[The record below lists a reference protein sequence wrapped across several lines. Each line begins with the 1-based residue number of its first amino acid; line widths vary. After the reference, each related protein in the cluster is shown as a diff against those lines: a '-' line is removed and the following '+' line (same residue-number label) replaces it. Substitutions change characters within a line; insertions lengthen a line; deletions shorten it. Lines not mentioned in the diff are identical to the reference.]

1 MHIERVKVM
10 KKKISLAAVFTALFL
25 VVFAGS
31 AFASFSDVAQDH
43 RYYDAITTLSKLE
56 SAGPVGDGES
66 KTILN
71 GYEDGTFKPDSTIT
85 RAEFTKIA
93 VYTLGLQGIK
103 LEPTEFTDVSSHWAR
118 YNIKA
123 AYDSKIINGM
133 GDGTFAPD
141 ANVTYDQAL
150 KMVVCMLNRGDQ
162 AMLEG
167 GYPEGYRSMAAKLKL
182 TVGVQDL
189 KYEDAATRGVI
200 AQIMYNALEIDM
212 ASGAVGSDNEVTL
225 LKDYLKVK
233 KLKGILVG
241 VENYVTGD
249 CSQTLNLKE
258 LDVLGS
264 RNEGEVILNYGNF
277 KNASGAAASVTD
289 INKYLGKTITVYYQ
303 QAREIDT
310 PMLMIIDDESTN
322 NKDYEIQYT
331 NILSFKNN
339 NLEYYEGES
348 TTKSKKLRF
357 STEDLNIRYNGKVV
371 RSGQTYTVTKQKVG
385 EDGVIQTLTEDFSFD
400 EALRNWLDPDSDF
413 FLYGDVKLTDR
424 DSDGDIN
431 DVQINDYNVMVV
443 YRKPVTSDYRVTDKL
458 ITGNNITLDPDSVE
472 YTYTIVKNGSQID
485 VTSLNANDVLLYAKS
500 LDGDM
505 YTCEVSNNSVK
516 GKVTSISDEDEE
528 IYIDNTMYKIG
539 KMCRKYISTNQDG
552 KTLATGQTG
561 TFYIDKFNTVVYAV
575 IEDETTKPY
584 AYVANA
590 YASEDNSSFY
600 LSAFIPSKSTSG
612 AVNYKLKDKVT
623 LNGVK
628 VSDADVVAYLSD
640 LAEDPIGDS
649 TNYYNNNDINNA
661 SKQSAIYGTSQTKL
675 TNAAQP
681 VRLELNSANEITSVI
696 TVTTDEDAYNEDGT
710 TALTT
715 NEDATKI
722 VRCKELTQYN
732 YTSSSF
738 TLSNKSQFQV
748 NSSTA
753 IIYVPGDRS
762 NKSEYTKKATS
773 SFTSTMKYYVEAY
786 DINSS
791 KVAGL
796 VILYG
801 KTGSDTE
808 VTKLTDFSIVAEQP
822 QTVYDDNNG
831 EDRLSFSVYAG
842 TSSTPRK
849 WTAADDDEFADV
861 EPGDVLLFGYDQ
873 DRYAQ
878 GRQDIIRYSD
888 IEEILDGKL
897 VDVPDNTEL
906 DDETGEE
913 TGGSA
918 STHEEIYNWTE
929 APDSDDT
936 VQTQKFNFRYPKSNS
951 NANPFYETYTSA
963 TLGTIPYSRACM
975 YNVYQIQEESNKLF
989 VTQGGF
995 AVDSSGNAENVL
1007 YDTDNYEEI
1016 TISSGT
1022 RIIRMDR
1029 DGRVKFSPNAEGTET
1044 AMTYRDL
1051 KAAQNYGSE
1060 CSKVLV
1066 CSRAGSIRLIV
1077 VFE

>member
-1 MHIERVKVM
+1 MFLERVNLM

-31 AFASFSDVAQDH
+31 AFAYFSDVAQDH

-56 SAGPVGDGES
+56 SAGPIGEGES

-103 LEPTEFTDVSSHWAR
+103 LEPTEFTDVSSHWAK

-141 ANVTYDQAL
+141 ENVTYDQAL
-150 KMVVCMLNRGDQ
+150 KMVVCMLGYGNQ
-162 AMLEG
+162 AEFEG
-167 GYPEGYRSMAAKLKL
+167 GYPEGYRSMGAKLKL
-182 TVGVQDL
+182 TNGVQDL
-189 KYEDAATRGVI
+189 KYDNAATRGVI
-200 AQIMYNALEIDM
+200 AQIMYNALEVSM
-212 ASGAVGSDNEVTL
+212 SNQTSSDNEVTL

-249 CSQTLNLKE
+249 CTQTLNLKE

-264 RNEGEVILNYGNF
+264 RNEGEVVLNYQNY

-331 NILSFKNN
+331 NILSFRNN
-339 NLEYYEGES
+339 NLEYYEGETS
-348 TTKSKKLRF
+348 TNSKKLRF
-357 STEDLNIRYNGKVV
+357 SSDDINIRYNGKVV
-371 RSGQTYTVTKQKVG
+371 LYGQTYTLSKQTVD
-385 EDGVIQTLTEDFSFD
+385 ENGVIKKLTKECSFE
-400 EALRNWLDPDSDF
+400 EALKNWLDPDSDF
-413 FLYGDVKLTDR
+413 FVYGDIKLTDR

-443 YRKPVTSDYRVTDKL
+443 YRKPVVSDYRVTDKL
-458 ITGNNITLDPDSVE
+458 ITGNSITLDPESVE
-472 YTYTIVKNGSQID
+472 YTYTIIKNGSQID
-485 VTSLNANDVLLYAKS
+485 VTSLNADDILLYAKS
-500 LDGDM
+500 LDDEL
-505 YTCEVSNNSVK
+505 YTCEVSNQTVK
-516 GKVTSISDEDEE
+516 GKVTSMSEQDQE

-539 KMCRKYISTNQDG
+539 PMCKKYISTNQDG
-552 KTLATGQTG
+552 KTLSTGQTG
-561 TFYIDKFNTVVYAV
+561 TFYVDKFNTVVYGV
-575 IEDETTKPY
+575 IEEEKTKPY
-584 AYVANA
+584 AYVTNA
-590 YASEDNSSFY
+590 YASEDSSSYY

-612 AVNYKLKDKVT
+612 AVNYKLSDRVT
-623 LNGVK
+623 LNGSK
-628 VSDADVVAYLSD
+628 VSDSEVVTYLND
-640 LAEDPIGDS
+640 LATNSIGSSD
-649 TNYYNNNDINNA
+649 NYYNNNDINNA
-661 SKQSAIYGTSQTKL
+661 SNLSKVYGSSRTNL
-675 TNAAQP
+675 TGASQP
-681 VRLELNSANEITSVI
+681 VRLELNAAEEITSLVTI
-696 TVTTDEDAYNEDGT
+696 TTDASAYNDDGT
-710 TALTT
+710 TAITT
-715 NEDATKI
+715 NEDTTKI
-722 VRCKELTQYN
+722 VRCKDLTQYN

-738 TLSNKSQFQV
+738 TLSNKSQFQI

-753 IIYVPGDRS
+753 IIYVPGDRA
-762 NKSEYTKKATS
+762 NKSEYTKKTTG

-801 KTGSDTE
+801 ATGSNTE
-808 VTKLTDFSIVAEQP
+808 VTKLTDYSIVATQP
-822 QTVYDDNNG
+822 QSVYDDNDG
-831 EDRLSFSVYAG
+831 ENKLSFSVYAG

-849 WTAADDDEFADV
+849 WIAAQDNEFADV

-873 DRYAQ
+873 DNYAQ
-878 GRQDIIRYSD
+878 GRRDIIRYRD

-897 VDVPDNTEL
+897 VDVADSVIING
-906 DDETGEE
+906 DDEEE
-913 TGGSA
+913 IESDT
-918 STHEEIYNWTE
+918 THKEIYNWTE
-929 APDSDDT
+929 EPDEDT
-936 VQTQKFNFRYPKSNS
+936 VQTQKFNYRYPKSNS

-995 AVDSSGNAENVL
+995 AIGSNGDAENVL

-1029 DGRVKFSPNAEGTET
+1029 EGRVSFSPNAEGTET

-1051 KAAQNYGSE
+1051 KAAQNYGAD
-1060 CSKVLV
+1060 CSKILV

>member
-1 MHIERVKVM
+1 M

-31 AFASFSDVAQDH
+31 AFAAFSDVAQDH
-43 RYYDAITTLSKLE
+43 KYYDAITTLSKLE
-56 SAGPVGDGES
+56 SAGPTEAS
-66 KTILN
+66 ENKTILN
-71 GYEDGTFKPDSTIT
+71 GYEDGTFKPDATIT

-103 LEPTEFTDVSSHWAR
+103 LEPTEFTDVSSHWSK

-123 AYDSKIINGM
+123 AYDSGIINGM

-150 KMVVCMLNRGDQ
+150 KMVVCMLDRGGQ
-162 AMLEG
+162 AELEG

-182 TVGVQDL
+182 TTGVQNL
-189 KYEDAATRGVI
+189 KYEEAATRGVI
-200 AQIMYNALEIDM
+200 AQIMYNALEVNISTQ
-212 ASGAVGSDNEVTL
+212 ANADNEVTL

-249 CSQTLNLKE
+249 CTQTLNLKE

-264 RNEGEVILNYGNF
+264 RNEGEIVLNYQNF
-277 KNASGAAASVTD
+277 KNAAGTAASVTD
-289 INKYLGKTITVYYQ
+289 INQYLGKTITVYYQ
-303 QAREIDT
+303 QARDIDT

-331 NILSFKNN
+331 NILSFRNN

-348 TTKSKKLRF
+348 TSNSKKLRF
-357 STEDLNIRYNGKVV
+357 SEDDLNIRYNGKVV
-371 RSGQTYTVTKQKVG
+371 RNGQTYTLSKQTVDENG
-385 EDGVIQTLTEDFSFD
+385 IIQTLTEEFSFD
-400 EALRNWLDPDSDF
+400 EALKNWLDPDSDF
-413 FLYGDVKLTDR
+413 FVYGDIKLTDR

-458 ITGNNITLDPDSVE
+458 ITGNNITLDPESVD
-472 YTYTIVKNGSQID
+472 YTYTIVRDGSQID

-500 LDGDM
+500 LDGEL
-505 YTCEVSNNSVK
+505 YTCEVSNKSVK
-516 GKVTSISDEDEE
+516 GKVTSINDQDEE
-528 IYIDNTMYKIG
+528 IYIDDTVYKIG
-539 KMCRKYISTNQDG
+539 DMCRKYISTNQDG
-552 KTLATGQTG
+552 KTLSTGQTG
-561 TFYIDKFNTVVYAV
+561 TFYIDKFNTVVYGV
-575 IEDETTKPY
+575 IEEETTKPY
-584 AYVANA
+584 AYVTNA
-590 YASEDNSSFY
+590 YASEDSSSYY

-612 AVNYKLKDKVT
+612 AVNYKLKDRVT
-623 LNGVK
+623 LNGKK
-628 VSDADVVAYLSD
+628 VSDSEVVAYLD
-640 LAEDPIGDS
+640 ELAESSIGDS

-661 SKQSAIYGTSQTKL
+661 SKQSAIYGSTKTNL
-675 TNAAQP
+675 TNASQP
-681 VRLELNSANEITSVI
+681 VRLELNSANEIVSLV
-696 TVTTDEDAYNEDGT
+696 TVTTDADAYNEDGT
-710 TALTT
+710 TAVTT
-715 NEDATKI
+715 NEDTTKI
-722 VRCKELTQYN
+722 VRCKDLTQYN

-738 TLSNKSQFQV
+738 TLSNRSQFQI

-801 KTGSDTE
+801 KTGSDTA
-808 VTKLTDFSIVAEQP
+808 VTKLTDYSIVAAQP
-822 QTVYDDNNG
+822 QSVYDDDNG

-842 TSSTPRK
+842 TSSTPRQ
-849 WTAADDDEFADV
+849 WTAADEDEFADV
-861 EPGDVLLFGYDQ
+861 EPGDVILFGYDQ

-878 GRQDIIRYSD
+878 GRQDIIRYRD
-888 IEEILDGKL
+888 IAEILDGKL
-897 VDVPDNTEL
+897 VDVADSITIG
-906 DDETGEE
+906 DDETGEDGVESE
-913 TGGSA
+913 T
-918 STHEEIYNWTE
+918 THQEMYNWTE
-929 APDSDDT
+929 EPDDDS
-936 VQTQKFNFRYPKSNS
+936 VQTQKFNYRYPKANTK
-951 NANPFYETYTSA
+951 ANPFYETYTSA

-995 AVDSSGNAENVL
+995 AVNSNGDADNVL

-1051 KAAQNYGSE
+1051 KAAQNYGAD

>member
-1 MHIERVKVM
+1 M

-31 AFASFSDVAQDH
+31 AFAAFSDVAQDH
-43 RYYDAITTLSKLE
+43 KYYEAITTLSKLE
-56 SAGPVGDGES
+56 SAGPIGEGES

-103 LEPTEFTDVSSHWAR
+103 LEPTEFTDVSSHWAK
-118 YNIKA
+118 YSIKA

-141 ANVTYDQAL
+141 ENVTYDQAL
-150 KMVVCMLNRGDQ
+150 KIVVCMLNRGDQ
-162 AMLEG
+162 AELEG
-167 GYPEGYRSMAAKLKL
+167 GYPEGYRSIAAKLKL
-182 TVGVQDL
+182 TEGVQDL
-189 KYEDAATRGVI
+189 KYDSAATRGVI
-200 AQIMYNALEIDM
+200 AQIMYNALEVEM
-212 ASGAVGSDNEVTL
+212 STSTSDNEVTL

-258 LDVLGS
+258 LDILGS
-264 RNEGEVILNYGNF
+264 KNEGEVIINYQNF

-303 QAREIDT
+303 QARDIDT

-322 NKDYEIQYT
+322 NKEYEIRYT

-339 NLEYYEGES
+339 NLEYYEGENS
-348 TTKSKKLRF
+348 SNSKKLRF
-357 STEDLNIRYNGKVV
+357 SENDINIRYNGKVV
-371 RSGQTYTVTKQKVG
+371 RSGQTYSVSKQRVD
-385 EDGVIQTLTEDFSFD
+385 ENGVIQTLTDEFSFD
-400 EALRNWLDPDSDF
+400 EALKNWLDPDSDF
-413 FLYGDVKLTDR
+413 FIYGDIKLTDR

-458 ITGNNITLDPDSVE
+458 ITGNNITLDPDSGD

-500 LDGDM
+500 LDGEM
-505 YTCEVSNNSVK
+505 YTCEVSNESVK
-516 GKVTSISDEDEE
+516 GKVTSINDQDNE

-539 KMCRKYISTNQDG
+539 SMCRKYISTNQDG
-552 KTLATGQTG
+552 KTLSTGQTG
-561 TFYIDKFNTVVYAV
+561 TFYIDKFNTVVYGV

-584 AYVANA
+584 AYVTNA
-590 YASEDNSSFY
+590 YASEDNSSYY

-623 LNGVK
+623 LNGKK
-628 VSDADVVAYLSD
+628 VSDTDVISYLSE
-640 LAEDPIGDS
+640 LAENPIGDS

-661 SKQSAIYGTSQTKL
+661 SKQSAIYGTTKTNL
-675 TNAAQP
+675 TNASQP
-681 VRLELNSANEITSVI
+681 VRMELNSANEIISIV
-696 TVTTDEDAYNEDGT
+696 TVTDDENAYNEDGT
-710 TALTT
+710 TAITT
-715 NEDATKI
+715 NEDTTRI
-722 VRCKELTQYN
+722 VRCKDLTQYN

-738 TLSNKSQFQV
+738 TLSNKSQFQI

-753 IIYVPGDRS
+753 IIYVPGDRTD
-762 NKSEYTKKATS
+762 KSEYTKKATS

-808 VTKLTDFSIVAEQP
+808 VTKLTDYSIVAEQP
-822 QTVYDDNNG
+822 QSVYDEDNG

-842 TSSTPRK
+842 TSSTPRQ
-849 WTAADDDEFADV
+849 WTAADSDEFADV
-861 EPGDVLLFGYDQ
+861 EPGDVILFGYDQ

-888 IEEILDGKL
+888 ISEILDGKL
-897 VDVPDNTEL
+897 VDVADKTSISE
-906 DDETGEE
+906 DDEDGEGSVESE
-913 TGGSA
+913 T
-918 STHEEIYNWTE
+918 THQEMYNWTE
-929 APDSDDT
+929 EPDGDT
-936 VQTQKFNFRYPKSNS
+936 VQTQKFNYRYPKSNS
-951 NANPFYETYTSA
+951 KTSPFYETYTSA

-995 AVDSSGNAENVL
+995 AVNSSGDAENVL